1 MKQSRRFL
9 NFPCFAGIMQSILSP
24 EKNRGGGSALLFMS
38 LGKASIL
45 KSKVKLRA
53 ERKGIPKEKR
63 RSIYDLLKNF

>member
-1 MKQSRRFL
+1 
-9 NFPCFAGIMQSILSP
+9 MQSILSP

-53 ERKGIPKEKR
+53 ERKEIPKEKR

>member
-1 MKQSRRFL
+1 
-9 NFPCFAGIMQSILSP
+9 MQSILSP

-53 ERKGIPKEKR
+53 ERKGIPKEKQ